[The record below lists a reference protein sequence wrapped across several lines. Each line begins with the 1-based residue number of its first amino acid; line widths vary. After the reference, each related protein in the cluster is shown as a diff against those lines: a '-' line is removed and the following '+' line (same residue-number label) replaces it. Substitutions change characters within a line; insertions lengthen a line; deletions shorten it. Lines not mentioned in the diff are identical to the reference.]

1 MNTNDEKIQWH
12 PAFDAALQIELGEE
26 TKYLE
31 FDSEHLLSKKPMQID
46 VLVKNERHVKI
57 QKNIGRIF
65 RQYNIVEY
73 KSPEDDLNIDDFYK
87 VYAYACIYKADT
99 ETVDFIPAA
108 ELTITFVCYHYPR
121 TMLQKLQ
128 RDRQITV
135 KNMESGIYYLM
146 GDAIPMQLIIVPRLS
161 KTNNYW
167 LNNLR
172 NDLKS
177 GGEIRNF
184 IEKYGE
190 NKNSKLYQALA
201 DTIMRANWQELK
213 EERKMCEALREL
225 FADDLRESREEGI
238 IEGRNVGKLEGAA
251 SKIIEKVIKKH
262 QKGYTAEATADML
275 EEPVSRIRK
284 IYDVI
289 EKNAPD
295 YDAETI
301 CKQLR
306 EKEEQIAD

>member
-1 MNTNDEKIQWH
+1 
-12 PAFDAALQIELGEE
+12 
-26 TKYLE
+26 
-31 FDSEHLLSKKPMQID
+31 
-46 VLVKNERHVKI
+46 
-57 QKNIGRIF
+57 
-65 RQYNIVEY
+65 
-73 KSPEDDLNIDDFYK
+73 
-87 VYAYACIYKADT
+87 
-99 ETVDFIPAA
+99 
-108 ELTITFVCYHYPR
+108 
-121 TMLQKLQ
+121 
-128 RDRQITV
+128 
-135 KNMESGIYYLM
+135 MESGIYYLM

-225 FADDLRESREEGI
+225 FADDLRESKEEGI
-238 IEGRNVGKLEGAA
+238 MEGRNVGKLEGKLEGAA
-251 SKIIEKVIKKH
+251 SKVIEIVIKKYK
-262 QKGYTAEATADML
+262 KGCSVKETADML
-275 EEPVSRIRK
+275 EEPVSRIQQ

-301 CKQLR
+301 YKQLR
-306 EKEEQIAD
+306 EKEE